1 MINKFKIIFISFL
14 ISLLNITGVGI
25 AKPLPPGSGAGDIPA
40 NILILLD
47 TSASMNANPMG
58 GDTLEVVGDVVL
70 LNSGDVL
77 VGQMNNGG
85 IVKMNYDDEE
95 FDRNFGTNGSVR
107 ANSTITTCAL
117 EYGEPTLWLF
127 NSYSYGQSIKCKRS
141 HG

>member
-1 MINKFKIIFISFL
+1 MINKFKIIFIGFL

-47 TSASMNANPMG
+47 TSASMNANPLG
-58 GDTLEVVGDVVL
+58 GDTLEKVGDVVL
-70 LNSGDVL
+70 LNSGDIL

-95 FDRNFGTNGSVR
+95 FDRDFGTNGSVR
-107 ANSTITTCAL
+107 ANKTITTCAL
-117 EYGEPTLWLF
+117 EYGTSQP
-127 NSYSYGQSIKCKRS
+127 YGFSTVTALSLI
-141 HG
+141 HI

>member
-1 MINKFKIIFISFL
+1 MINKFKIIFIGFL

-85 IVKMNYDDEE
+85 IVKMNYAVSY
-95 FDRNFGTNGSVR
+95 THLR
-107 ANSTITTCAL
+107 AHET
-117 EYGEPTLWLF
+117 G
-127 NSYSYGQSIKCKRS
+127 
-141 HG
+141 

>member
-1 MINKFKIIFISFL
+1 MINKFKIIFIGFL

-25 AKPLPPGSGAGDIPA
+25 AKPLPPGSGAGDVPA

-95 FDRNFGTNGSVR
+95 FDRDFGTNGSVR
-107 ANSTITTCAL
+107 ANKTCL
-117 EYGEPTLWLF
+117 LYTSPSPRDRG
-127 NSYSYGQSIKCKRS
+127 
-141 HG
+141 